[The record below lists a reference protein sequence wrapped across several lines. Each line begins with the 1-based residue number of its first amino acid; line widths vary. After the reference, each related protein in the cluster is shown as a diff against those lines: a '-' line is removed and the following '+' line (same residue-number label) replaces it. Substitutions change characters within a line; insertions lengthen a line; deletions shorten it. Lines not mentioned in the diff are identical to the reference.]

1 LSARAAVQGLWR
13 AGAGGVKQ
21 LIEKAIGG
29 SLLQLDLE
37 VAMRDYRISAMMVWP
52 EAQKA
57 P

>member
-1 LSARAAVQGLWR
+1 V
-13 AGAGGVKQ
+13 GGVKQ

-37 VAMRDYRISAMMVWP
+37 VAMRDCRISAMMVWP